1 MAIDTNLV
9 NELVKDC
16 RKPEDLLGEDGL
28 LSQLTKAVLE
38 RALEAE
44 MTEHLGY
51 SKHDPVGRNGGN
63 SRNGKTSKSLVTDR
77 GPVEIVVPR
86 DREGTFKPLIVPKGQ
101 RRFVGFDD
109 KIISLYA
116 RGLSTRDIQA
126 HLQEI
131 YGMEISP
138 SLVSNVTDAVVEEVK
153 GWQTRP
159 LEPIYPIV
167 YMDCLFVKGRENGQ
181 VINKA
186 VYAAVGINLD
196 GRKDALGLWIAP
208 TEGAK
213 FWLQV
218 LTELKNRG
226 VQDIFIVCVDGLK
239 GFPEAIEAVYPK
251 AQVQLCMVHLVR
263 HSLSYVGWKQ
273 RKAVATD
280 LKAIYQ
286 AATVEEAELELDRF
300 GKKWDSSLPTISQ
313 AWRRNWPRIIPLFG
327 YPPAVRRVIYTT
339 NAIESLNASLRRVIR
354 QRGSFPSDEAITK
367 LLYLALR
374 NITRRWAHLP
384 LRDWKDALNHFAIIF
399 EGRIPTY

>member
-1 MAIDTNLV
+1 MAIDSDLV
-9 NELVKDC
+9 NQLVKDC
-16 RKPEDLLGEDGL
+16 RKPEDLVGEGGL

-51 SKHDPVGRNGGN
+51 SKHDPGGRNGGN
-63 SRNGKTSKSLVTDR
+63 SRNGKSSKTLVTDR
-77 GPVEIVVPR
+77 GPVEIIVPR
-86 DREGTFKPLIVPKGQ
+86 DRDGSFKPLIVPKGQ
-101 RRFVGFDD
+101 RRIAGFDD

-131 YGMEISP
+131 YGIEVSQ
-138 SLVSNVTDAVVEEVK
+138 SLISNVTDAVVDEVK
-153 GWQTRP
+153 AWQTRP
-159 LEPIYPIV
+159 LDSIYPIV
-167 YMDCLFVKGRENGQ
+167 YMDALFVKGRENGQ

-186 VYAAVGINLD
+186 VYVAIGITLE
-196 GRKDALGLWIAP
+196 GRKDVLGLWIAP

-218 LTELKNRG
+218 LTEIKNRG
-226 VQDIFIVCVDGLK
+226 VQDVFIVCIDGLK
-239 GFPEAIEAVYPK
+239 GFPEAIETVYPN

-263 HSLSYVGWKQ
+263 HSLSYVSWKQ

-280 LKAIYQ
+280 LKGIYL
-286 AATVEEAELELDRF
+286 AATLEEAELELERF
-300 GKKWDSSLPTISQ
+300 AKKWDASLPTISQ
-313 AWRRNWPRIIPLFG
+313 AWRRNWTRIIPLFG
-327 YPPAVRRVIYTT
+327 YPPAIRRVIYTT
-339 NAIESLNASLRRVIR
+339 NVIESLNASLRRVIR

-374 NITRRWAHLP
+374 NITGRWGLP
-384 LRDWKDALNHFAIIF
+384 LHNWKDALNHFAIIF
-399 EGRIPTY
+399 EGRVPTY